1 MTIRVGI
8 TGGMGSGKTTI
19 TGIFETLGIPVYR
32 ADDAAKRLMN
42 EDELLKAQLIQH
54 FGNLTYVNGLLNR
67 PYLAAEVF
75 NNKEKLNLLN
85 SIVHPA
91 TISDGEKW
99 MQQQTAPYAIKEA
112 AIIFE
117 SGSQKYLDY
126 IIGVY
131 APVTLRIHRSMK
143 RDNITGDEVNARMNR
158 QMDDAIKMKLCD
170 AVITNDEQQP
180 LLPQVILI
188 HEKILQ
194 LGASQKKEANLSS

>member
-8 TGGMGSGKTTI
+8 TGGMGSGKSI
-19 TGIFETLGIPVYR
+19 VAAIFETLSIPVYQ

-42 EDELLKAQLIQH
+42 EDETLIAQIKKH
-54 FGNLTYVNGLLNR
+54 FGEAAYTNNQLNR
-67 PYLAAEVF
+67 QWMATAVF
-75 NNKEKLNLLN
+75 NNKEKLALLN

-117 SGSQKYLDY
+117 SGSQRYLDY

-131 APVTLRIHRSMK
+131 APVTLRILRTMK
-143 RDNITGDEVNARMNR
+143 RSAISREEVKARIDK
-158 QMDDAIKMKLCD
+158 QMDDSIKMKLCD
-170 AVITNDEQQP
+170 TVIINDEQEA
-180 LLPQVILI
+180 LIPQVMKV
-188 HEKILQ
+188 HETITGMNAL
-194 LGASQKKEANLSS
+194 

>member
-8 TGGMGSGKTTI
+8 TGGMGSGKSTVAA
-19 TGIFETLGIPVYR
+19 IFATLGIPVYQ

-42 EDELLKAQLIQH
+42 ENETLKEALRKN
-54 FGNLTYVNGLLNR
+54 FGEDIYSNGQLNR
-67 PYLAAEVF
+67 STLAAKVF
-75 NNKEKLNLLN
+75 NDPQQLELLN

-91 TISDGEKW
+91 TISDGETW
-99 MQQQTAPYAIKEA
+99 MRLQNTPYAIKEA

-117 SGSQKYLDY
+117 SGSQRYLDF

-143 RDNITGDEVNARMNR
+143 RDNLSKEQVTDRINR

-170 AVITNDEQQP
+170 AVIVNDEQQA
-180 LLPQVILI
+180 LLPQVMKI
-188 HEKILQ
+188 HQQLLQ
-194 LGASQKKEANLSS
+194 LSVSQAQG